1 MRYDRKQRIQRAD
14 VAARSADDVWSVP
27 RRQQAPLASAAA
39 GARAG
44 ACGAHLLY
52 LSPLAI
58 ITHSNAMVDIT
69 RATAVATAPAT
80 YPSRRER
87 LA

>member
-1 MRYDRKQRIQRAD
+1 
-14 VAARSADDVWSVP
+14 
-27 RRQQAPLASAAA
+27 
-39 GARAG
+39 
-44 ACGAHLLY
+44 LLY